1 MEAVRAENADI
12 LEILLASGA
21 DVNQAVRYRSLR
33 DGNSWKS
40 PLDLAEEK
48 RLAEIAELI
57 RAFGDE
63 KVEPQ

>member
-12 LEILLASGA
+12 LEILLASGV

-33 DGNSWKS
+33 DGDSWKS
-40 PLDLAEEK
+40 PLDPAEEK
-48 RLAEIAELI
+48 YLAEIAELI
-57 RAFGDE
+57 RAFGGE